1 MPPLFFLD
9 LGWCLLSS
17 LWFFFSGRLPASFSF
32 SCFCVLLSCSFF
44 WNLILCHL
52 ILSNFLYLWSPWQ
65 QVYRYSTWCQTMEFS
80 RVITTHMY
88 PENTLGSAV
97 SLYLSQ
103 GCVVAKDGVCKEVE
117 VVHVWH
123 DCSYRTVVA
132 PETTPTT
139 WQHSDYSWQCQQVLL
154 QSLPF

>member
-1 MPPLFFLD
+1 
-9 LGWCLLSS
+9 
-17 LWFFFSGRLPASFSF
+17 
-32 SCFCVLLSCSFF
+32 
-44 WNLILCHL
+44 
-52 ILSNFLYLWSPWQ
+52 
-65 QVYRYSTWCQTMEFS
+65 MEFS

-117 VVHVWH
+117 VVH
-123 DCSYRTVVA
+123 RTVVA

-139 WQHSDYSWQCQQVLL
+139 WQHSDYS
-154 QSLPF
+154 